1 MTVDVKVRDLELVV
15 LLSETLNLHAVATAL
30 GLSQPAVTKRLR
42 MLERHFCAR
51 LFERDNA
58 KVILTDR
65 GRHFVRHA
73 RSAIESYRKATAG
86 MRDLADEAPIV
97 RVGKSPF
104 VDQHLAAHLS
114 TVLLPSYPEMRID
127 LEADF
132 SCDLI
137 RSLQQKTIDVA
148 LVLSPQTNCKIS
160 QVPLRRE
167 PFQIAFRDD
176 HPLTNLRAVRI
187 AEIARFP
194 WVLFSRRAHPPLFD
208 RIVYRAET
216 LGLSYRIVH
225 SFLHPEE
232 ALPHLSTTD
241 AVVWLTPNA
250 AGNFVFRGAQMRPL
264 NDDALFLETFL
275 ARRTEEQSPVVRDF
289 VETFVDTVRTISLP
303 QMAADTIDHFES
315 ESAIFTHPVKGQF
328 METTL

>member
-1 MTVDVKVRDLELVV
+1 MAVDVKVRDLELVV
-15 LLSETLNLHAVATAL
+15 LVSETLNLHAVADAL

-42 MLERHFCAR
+42 ILERHVRAR

-58 KVILTDR
+58 KVVLTDH

-73 RSAIESYRKATAG
+73 RSSVESYRRAIAG
-86 MRDLADEAPIV
+86 MRDLADEAPIL

-104 VDQHLAAHLS
+104 VDQNLASHLS
-114 TVLLPSYPEMRID
+114 AVFLSNYPEMRID

-148 LVLSPQTNCKIS
+148 LVLSPQTTGKIS
-160 QVPLRRE
+160 QIALRRE
-167 PFQIAFRDD
+167 PFQVAFRDG
-176 HPLTNLRAVRI
+176 HPLAAARAVSI
-187 AEIARFP
+187 ADIAQFP

-208 RIVYRAET
+208 RIVDRADDM
-216 LGLSYRIVH
+216 GLSYRIVH

-232 ALPHLSTTD
+232 ALPHLASSD

-250 AGNFVFRGAQMRPL
+250 AGNFVYRGAQMRPL
-264 NDDALFLETFL
+264 CDDALFLETFI
-275 ARRTEEQSPVVRDF
+275 ASRAEDRSPIVSEFVRA
-289 VETFVDTVRTISLP
+289 FVDAIRPISSP
-303 QMAADTIDHFES
+303 QTATDALACS
-315 ESAIFTHPVKGQF
+315 ECEQAMFTHIIKGQF
-328 METTL
+328 METTF

>member
-15 LLSETLNLHAVATAL
+15 LLSETLNLHAVASAL

-42 MLERHFCAR
+42 MLERHVHAR

-58 KVILTDR
+58 RIVLTAR
-65 GRHFVRHA
+65 GKHFVRHA
-73 RSAIESYRKATAG
+73 RSSVESYRRAMNG
-86 MRDLADEAPIV
+86 MRDLTDEAQIL

-104 VDQHLAAHLS
+104 VDQNIASLLS
-114 TVLLPSYPEMRID
+114 TVSLSNYPEIRID

-137 RSLQQKTIDVA
+137 RLLLQKTIHVA
-148 LVLSPQTNCKIS
+148 LVLSPEANSKIS

-167 PFQIAFRDD
+167 PFQVAFRDG
-176 HPLTNLRAVRI
+176 HPLAKLSAVRI
-187 AEIARFP
+187 ADIAQFP
-194 WVLFSRRAHPPLFD
+194 WLLFSRRAHPPLFD

-264 NDDALFLETFL
+264 SDEALFLETFL
-275 ARRTEEQSPVVRDF
+275 ARRTEEQSPVIRDF
-289 VETFVDTVRTISLP
+289 VRTFIDTIRINSLP
-303 QMAADTIDHFES
+303 QTATETLDHYENES
-315 ESAIFTHPVKGQF
+315 VIFTHPVKGQF